1 MMHDPLIEEI
11 RKRREDLM
19 REYDFDVHKI
29 YMMLKEREEKVRD
42 KMLSQ
47 IVVVSEKGDSQ

>member
-19 REYDFDVHKI
+19 REYYFDVHKI
-29 YMMLKEREEKVRD
+29 YVMLKEREEKVRD
-42 KMLSQ
+42 KMVSQ
-47 IVVVSEKGDSQ
+47 IIVVSEKGDQQ